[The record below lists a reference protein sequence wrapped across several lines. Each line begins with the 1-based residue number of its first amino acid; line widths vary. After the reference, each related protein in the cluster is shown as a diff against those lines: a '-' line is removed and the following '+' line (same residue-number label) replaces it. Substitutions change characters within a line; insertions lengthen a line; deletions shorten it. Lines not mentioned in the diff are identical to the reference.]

1 MTAEEI
7 VKQLKPLGLESYKKT
22 MLNHGVKEP
31 LYGVKIE
38 ELKKFQKQIKK
49 DYELSKDLYDTGI
62 YDAMYLAGLVA
73 DEKRMTPA
81 DLEKWLSKASSS
93 AIVEFT
99 VPWVAAES
107 AHGWVLGL
115 KWIDSKDVNVATA
128 GWQTLSGVVALREDS
143 DLDIAALRSLLKRVK
158 DTIKDQP
165 NRVKYVMN
173 GFVISVGSYVKPLAD
188 EAMRTAEAIGKVE
201 VELVGSCKMPFAP
214 EYIKKCHARGTLDKK
229 RKTVR
234 C

>member
-1 MTAEEI
+1 MTAEDI

-73 DEKRMTPA
+73 DEKRMTSA
-81 DLEKWLSKASSS
+81 DLEKWLSKANSS
-93 AIVEFT
+93 AIAEFT

-115 KWIDSKDVNVATA
+115 KWIDAKDENAVTA

-143 DLDIAALRSLLKRVK
+143 DLDITALRALLKRVK
-158 DTIKDQP
+158 VSIHQQS
-165 NRVKYVMN
+165 NQIKYVMN
-173 GFVISVGSYVKPLAD
+173 TFVIAVGSYVKPLAD
-188 EAMRTAEAIGKVE
+188 EAMRIAEAIGKVQ

-214 EYIKKCHARGTLDKK
+214 DYIKKCQARGTLGKK

>member
-49 DYELSKDLYDTGI
+49 DYQLSKDLYDTGV

-73 DEKRMTPA
+73 DEKKMTTA
-81 DLEKWLSKASSS
+81 DLEKWLSKATCS
-93 AIVEFT
+93 ALVEYT
-99 VPWVAAES
+99 VSWVASES
-107 AHGWVLGL
+107 PHGWVLGL
-115 KWIDSKDVNVATA
+115 KWIDSKDENAASA

-143 DLDIAALRSLLKRVK
+143 ELDIAALRALLKRVK
-158 DTIKDQP
+158 DTIHEQS
-165 NRVKYVMN
+165 NRIKYVMN
-173 GFVISVGSYVKPLAD
+173 GFVIAVGAYVQPLAD
-188 EAMRTAEAIGKVE
+188 EAMRTAEAIGKVQ
-201 VELVGSCKMPFAP
+201 VQLVGSCKIPFAP
-214 EYIKKCHARGTLDKK
+214 EYIKKSHARGTLGKK

>member
-1 MTAEEI
+1 
-7 VKQLKPLGLESYKKT
+7 
-22 MLNHGVKEP
+22 
-31 LYGVKIE
+31 
-38 ELKKFQKQIKK
+38 K
-49 DYELSKDLYDTGI
+49 DYQLSKDLYDTGI

-73 DEKRMTPA
+73 DEKRMTPT

-93 AIVEFT
+93 AIAEFT

-115 KWIDSKDVNVATA
+115 KWIDSKDLNAASA

-158 DTIKDQP
+158 DTLKDQP

-188 EAMRTAEAIGKVE
+188 EAMGTAEAIGKVE

-214 EYIKKCHARGTLDKK
+214 DYIKKCQARGTLGKK

>member
-1 MTAEEI
+1 MTAEDI

-22 MLNHGVKEP
+22 MLTHGVKEP
-31 LYGVKIE
+31 VYGVKIE

-49 DYELSKDLYDTGI
+49 DYQLSKDLYDTGV

-115 KWIDSKDVNVATA
+115 KWIDSKDENAASA

-143 DLDIAALRSLLKRVK
+143 DLDIAALRSLLKRIK
-158 DTIKDQP
+158 DTIKDQS
-165 NRVKYVMN
+165 NRLKYVMN
-173 GFVISVGSYVKPLAD
+173 GFVIAVGSYVKPLAD
-188 EAMRTAEAIGKVE
+188 EAIRTAEAIGKVD

-214 EYIKKCHARGTLDKK
+214 DYIKKAHARGTLGKK